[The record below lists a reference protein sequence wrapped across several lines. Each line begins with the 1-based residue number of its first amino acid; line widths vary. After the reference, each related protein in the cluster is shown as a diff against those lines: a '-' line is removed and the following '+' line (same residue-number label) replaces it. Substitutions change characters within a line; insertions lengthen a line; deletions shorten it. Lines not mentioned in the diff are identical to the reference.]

1 MLSEK
6 QFSQIR
12 TWVYRNAREID
23 LNVWKFHFENGKK
36 EDVVSALSHYQNED
50 GGFGNALEPDN
61 WNPASTPYVT
71 LYALGLL
78 QRIGMTDTS
87 HPIYKGIFEYL
98 SSEKDLTDYGWRF
111 NVPENNNYP
120 RAPWWNYSE
129 DANKT
134 ESIGPTCGLCAFILQ
149 NMDKTSSVYKKAE
162 TLAKQALDNLLTAKN
177 FGDMGIGGYIGLIDA
192 LPTLNIGDYDMPALY
207 SKINE
212 LVNASIERD
221 VNKWQ
226 YYGVLP
232 STYIHS
238 PQSPFYPANKEI
250 VDQEINYLL
259 ETLPENGVW
268 NISWTWFDNME
279 SYGKEFIIS
288 ENWWKSITAIEKLC
302 FLKNFNAAKI

>member
-162 TLAKQALDNLLTAKN
+162 TLAKQALDNLLTAKTSE
-177 FGDMGIGGYIGLIDA
+177 IW
-192 LPTLNIGDYDMPALY
+192 
-207 SKINE
+207 
-212 LVNASIERD
+212 ASAD
-221 VNKWQ
+221 
-226 YYGVLP
+226 
-232 STYIHS
+232 
-238 PQSPFYPANKEI
+238 
-250 VDQEINYLL
+250 
-259 ETLPENGVW
+259 
-268 NISWTWFDNME
+268 ISA
-279 SYGKEFIIS
+279 S
-288 ENWWKSITAIEKLC
+288 
-302 FLKNFNAAKI
+302 

>member
-111 NVPENNNYP
+111 NVPEKNN
-120 RAPWWNYSE
+120 
-129 DANKT
+129 
-134 ESIGPTCGLCAFILQ
+134 
-149 NMDKTSSVYKKAE
+149 
-162 TLAKQALDNLLTAKN
+162 
-177 FGDMGIGGYIGLIDA
+177 
-192 LPTLNIGDYDMPALY
+192 
-207 SKINE
+207 
-212 LVNASIERD
+212 
-221 VNKWQ
+221 
-226 YYGVLP
+226 
-232 STYIHS
+232 
-238 PQSPFYPANKEI
+238 
-250 VDQEINYLL
+250 
-259 ETLPENGVW
+259 
-268 NISWTWFDNME
+268 
-279 SYGKEFIIS
+279 
-288 ENWWKSITAIEKLC
+288 
-302 FLKNFNAAKI
+302 